1 MGKQGH
7 NVATPFGRG
16 FTYFGGNV
24 PDSAQWVQ
32 SANIEGIESEF
43 DDLEPQTVPKQIVKR
58 SIRPQR
64 CIIVRNA
71 ATIALK
77 PSRAVVWQT
86 AYRNKRVDGY
96 QHVQSGPVAGVVDEH
111 LPAAGVAVGDLFW
124 LVIGGQVLGTAK
136 ASTAVTAGARLQA
149 STGTSSLNDDAGR
162 LEDTALTD
170 GTTDP
175 TFGAQANLCGRA
187 VSSRAT
193 DSASRLFLAEL
204 TLV

>member
-1 MGKQGH
+1 
-7 NVATPFGRG
+7 
-16 FTYFGGNV
+16 
-24 PDSAQWVQ
+24 
-32 SANIEGIESEF
+32 
-43 DDLEPQTVPKQIVKR
+43 
-58 SIRPQR
+58 
-64 CIIVRNA
+64 
-71 ATIALK
+71 
-77 PSRAVVWQT
+77 
-86 AYRNKRVDGY
+86 
-96 QHVQSGPVAGVVDEH
+96 VDEH
-111 LPAAGVAVGDLFW
+111 LPAAGVAVGDIFW
-124 LVIGGQVLGTAK
+124 LVVSGQVLATAK

-170 GTTDP
+170 GTTNP